1 MCWLRCWKL
10 CCWFLYYVHNS
21 DPVKTKSKGRVMFDP
36 FGTWSRT
43 TESDDVSSAKN
54 IFVVLAKKILGIVK
68 MSLLNCAPCAPLCLR
83 ALPIVGTRLTC
94 LRAYV
99 PYQLLIR
106 TCAPYAPYEPTDLT
120 CLCLAWCCVTT
131 IER

>member
-43 TESDDVSSAKN
+43 TESGDVSSAKN
-54 IFVVLAKKILGIVK
+54 IFICGFGKKNSRHSENESAKL
-68 MSLLNCAPCAPLCLR
+68 CALR
-83 ALPIVGTRLTC
+83 ALVPKRLTHSRYAPYVPAC
-94 LRAYV
+94 LCALPIINTHLRALCALRAYGPYV
-99 PYQLLIR
+99 PLS
-106 TCAPYAPYEPTDLT
+106 
-120 CLCLAWCCVTT
+120 CLVLCYYN
-131 IER
+131 